1 MKLKKNS
8 LKINNKNNETLLKIN
23 NKNNETLLKINN
35 KHNETLLKIN
45 NKNSIYFF
53 LKKNTKQCIIKKIN
67 RSFK

>member
-1 MKLKKNS
+1 
-8 LKINNKNNETLLKIN
+8 LKIN